1 MGSTMYDAIPCMT
14 WEKHRAHL
22 AGSRDGTF
30 GVISAN
36 PLNAEATRALLN
48 SARKLG
54 YGKNPCF
61 FCSLR
66 IASGQIAPANYTE
79 AQAAEACSSL
89 SPSDLFEIIEGLDPI
104 VLVAADSE
112 ATRAL
117 SEAYR
122 TEVAPLARSRVLGR
136 ATVAFRSFEAMLA
149 APQDKQIAWALLKR
163 LA

>member
-1 MGSTMYDAIPCMT
+1 MGNTMYDAIPYMT
-14 WEKHRAHL
+14 WEKHHAHL
-22 AGSRDGTF
+22 AGNRDGTF

-36 PLNAEATRALLN
+36 PLNAEANHALLN

-66 IASGQIAPANYTE
+66 IANGQIAPADNAE
-79 AQAAEACSSL
+79 SEAAEACSVL

-104 VLVAADSE
+104 SLVAADSE
-112 ATRAL
+112 AVRAL

-136 ATVAFRSFEAMLA
+136 TTVAFRSFEAMLTA
-149 APQDKQIAWALLKR
+149 SQDKQIAWALLKR
-163 LA
+163 LV